1 LKESGD
7 LKQKMQ
13 ILQTEKDSSEDL
25 LAKLAA
31 AEAYIVELEQ
41 SKNDADAVLTKLLSN
56 MESFRQQSEG
66 LTEDLRKANAE
77 K

>member
-1 LKESGD
+1 
-7 LKQKMQ
+7 MQ

>member
-1 LKESGD
+1 
-7 LKQKMQ
+7 M
-13 ILQTEKDSSEDL
+13 LQTEKDSSEDL

>member
-1 LKESGD
+1 
-7 LKQKMQ
+7 MH

>member
-1 LKESGD
+1 MKESGD